1 MTSGSEKVLTKMN
14 RCAKGNIEV
23 IEKVNYINFEQKV
36 AGGQGLENYLRHV
49 TKKNQ
54 KRNQEKK
61 KMVNIW

>member
-36 AGGQGLENYLRHV
+36 AGGQGLEPWITGPEPVVLPLYYPPV
-49 TKKNQ
+49 KKI
-54 KRNQEKK
+54 E
-61 KMVNIW
+61 I